1 MAYKAKRSKLLKEDF
16 ELVDENDK
24 VVHTLHVSLDADD
37 MTVRIG
43 RKYTALTK
51 ALAETTEAQRKA
63 ESAEDAVKNIETLG
77 RAVADLLEAVFGPEG
92 TQTIISF
99 YEGRYI
105 EMSREVLPFISQCII
120 PRLVDMKKENQ
131 KAMRAKYNR
140 KSRRMWGMF

>member
-105 EMSREVLPFISQCII
+105 EMSREVLPFVSQCII
-120 PRLVDMKKENQ
+120 PRLVDLRKENQ

-140 KSRRMWGMF
+140 KPRRMWGLF